1 MSKIEVNE
9 IARRSGSSPISIPGH
24 IIQVVQG
31 LYEGQATSSTSG
43 YADTGLSAVI
53 TPQSSNNKIL
63 VNVDV
68 MFAHTTGYSG
78 SNLRL
83 VRGSTTIYYGTG
95 TGHQA
100 FHSGLVTQVGGA
112 DWMSYRVPAVFL
124 DSPSTTSAT
133 TYKVQFNAQQAGSA
147 SQVVYIN
154 RTIRNNATFD
164 NAGASTITLMEVAV

>member
-1 MSKIEVNE
+1 
-9 IARRSGSSPISIPGH
+9 
-24 IIQVVQG
+24 
-31 LYEGQATSSTSG
+31 
-43 YADTGLSAVI
+43 
-53 TPQSSNNKIL
+53 
-63 VNVDV
+63 
-68 MFAHTTGYSG
+68 
-78 SNLRL
+78 
-83 VRGSTTIYYGTG
+83 
-95 TGHQA
+95 
-100 FHSGLVTQVGGA
+100 VTQVGGA

>member
-43 YADTGLSAVI
+43 YVDTGLSAVI

-100 FHSGLVTQVGGA
+100 LHSGLVTQVGGA

-133 TYKVQFNAQQAGSA
+133 TYKIQFNAQQAGG
-147 SQVVYIN
+147 QVVYIN

-164 NAGASTITLMEVAV
+164 NAGASTITLMEIAQ